1 MRGGIGRRE
10 SWGRTALNARGRGS
24 RQASGLSIPT
34 AGGNWQCIR
43 GSAASAPP
51 RLAASRYGE
60 YCTCTRQMQPYRLHC
75 RSSRAVVV
83 LYTYKYTYER
93 ETVRLPAATA
103 GGKAACLSSPPR
115 RTSPRA
121 PQAECSAA
129 ERAAGRATAMPCARA
144 RASMLCASD
153 AGHHRLG
160 SHLTTDSIQKH
171 STQQAPATLVSLA
184 CLI

>member
-1 MRGGIGRRE
+1 VAVALRLAGR
-10 SWGRTALNARGRGS
+10 ALGPRDARRH
-24 RQASGLSIPT
+24 RASGKLGTDSFECARPRQPAGFRPVNPT

-60 YCTCTRQMQPYRLHC
+60 YCTLAA
-75 RSSRAVVV
+75 SRAVVV

-160 SHLTTDSIQKH
+160 SHLTTH
-171 STQQAPATLVSLA
+171 TASTSNPATLASLA